1 MIKLDGYDEAILGS
15 TFVWGKD
22 GGEQEQVLVYDAEK
36 IRAILMARD
45 GMDSEGAQDF
55 IEFNIEGFYMGM
67 GTPLLVWPED
77 MWSE

>member
-15 TFVWGKD
+15 TLLWDSD
-22 GGEQEQVLVYDAEK
+22 GDEQEKVLVYDAEK
-36 IRAILMARD
+36 IRGILMARD
-45 GMDSEGAQDF
+45 GMDSEGAREF
-55 IEFNIEGFYMGM
+55 IEFNIEGSYMGA